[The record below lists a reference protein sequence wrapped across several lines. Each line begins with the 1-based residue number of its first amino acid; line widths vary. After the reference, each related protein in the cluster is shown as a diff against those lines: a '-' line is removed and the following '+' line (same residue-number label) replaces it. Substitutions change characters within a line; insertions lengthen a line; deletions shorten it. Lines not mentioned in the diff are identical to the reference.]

1 MKQELLGVAFNR
13 IMRMDIHTGDHTKTW
28 RFNTMKA
35 WNVNWEVML
44 ITELT
49 IRTNLPHT
57 NTLVKSLIQLF
68 QNVFINYGSFKDINY
83 KVISTIMKCASNS
96 PCAS

>member
-49 IRTNLPHT
+49 IGTNLLHT
-57 NTLVKSLIQLF
+57 KHTSEKTHSIVS
-68 QNVFINYGSFKDINY
+68 
-83 KVISTIMKCASNS
+83 KCVYLW
-96 PCAS
+96 